1 MGSVGGTKDEVRRA
15 AERRMAETSCPPG
28 DVSHP
33 SVCAIGRGLYRR
45 TVLQTSHFCG
55 WAALGGLVNDF
66 RPLYTLKNGRRWGG
80 ARGGVEGGG
89 AHDSRGELFRICRGR
104 KFIRRVH
111 SPCPPPAGERQPGS
125 GRNEMQW
132 GQHGR
137 SIPLLA
143 SPLEMGVAKDPI
155 W

>member
-1 MGSVGGTKDEVRRA
+1 VNGLEVL
-15 AERRMAETSCPPG
+15 
-28 DVSHP
+28 
-33 SVCAIGRGLYRR
+33 GLYI
-45 TVLQTSHFCG
+45 
-55 WAALGGLVNDF
+55 
-66 RPLYTLKNGRRWGG
+66 LKGSRADREHHGRRWGG

-125 GRNEMQW
+125 GRKEMQW
-132 GQHGR
+132 GERGW

-143 SPLEMGVAKDPI
+143 SPSERGVAKDSI
-155 W
+155 LRKRRRQMERQMNGARGEVRVLKGTLQTAAGGGFQSQTQ